1 MQPTRTAPGSA
12 RAGWTL
18 LLASLAAFIT
28 CIDTMVVT
36 TALPALRTSLHGSLA
51 DLEWTVN
58 AYNLAF
64 ACLLLPGAALGDRFG
79 RRRMFCLGLA
89 GFTLAS
95 AAAALSSTVGALVA
109 ARAVQGGVAALV
121 LPLSLTVISEAYP
134 EARRSGA
141 IGVWSGVIGFGGA
154 LGPVI
159 GGAIVHGLAWQ
170 WIFWVNIPLGVVVT
184 PLAALVLRESRGP
197 TVRLDRVGV
206 LLAAAGLLGLTW
218 GLVRSS
224 VAGWGSID
232 VLAPLLAG
240 GVLLAGF
247 TVWELHTTQPV
258 LPLPLFRRAG
268 FAAAN
273 AVSFFVYAS
282 LWGAVFFMAQ
292 FFQTAQHLDPLH
304 TGLRLLMWTAP
315 AIVVAPTVGR
325 LVGRYGTGIFMTT
338 GLLLHAA
345 GLAWIAVAASPHVA
359 YATLVAPLA
368 LSGIGIAMVMPTVSA
383 QAVGSVPPS
392 SVGVASGTNSTL
404 RELGGVVGVA
414 LVSAVFA
421 RPGAYASPT
430 QFTHGFT
437 AALWL
442 AAGLSL
448 VGVMC
453 ALAPRTS
460 RETASTELAL
470 QR

>member
-1 MQPTRTAPGSA
+1 
-12 RAGWTL
+12 
-18 LLASLAAFIT
+18 
-28 CIDTMVVT
+28 
-36 TALPALRTSLHGSLA
+36 
-51 DLEWTVN
+51 
-58 AYNLAF
+58 
-64 ACLLLPGAALGDRFG
+64 
-79 RRRMFCLGLA
+79 
-89 GFTLAS
+89 
-95 AAAALSSTVGALVA
+95 
-109 ARAVQGGVAALV
+109 
-121 LPLSLTVISEAYP
+121 
-134 EARRSGA
+134 
-141 IGVWSGVIGFGGA
+141 
-154 LGPVI
+154 
-159 GGAIVHGLAWQ
+159 
-170 WIFWVNIPLGVVVT
+170 
-184 PLAALVLRESRGP
+184 
-197 TVRLDRVGV
+197 
-206 LLAAAGLLGLTW
+206 
-218 GLVRSS
+218 
-224 VAGWGSID
+224 
-232 VLAPLLAG
+232 
-240 GVLLAGF
+240 
-247 TVWELHTTQPV
+247 
-258 LPLPLFRRAG
+258 
-268 FAAAN
+268 
-273 AVSFFVYAS
+273 
-282 LWGAVFFMAQ
+282 
-292 FFQTAQHLDPLH
+292 
-304 TGLRLLMWTAP
+304 MWTAP

-325 LVGRYGTGIFMTT
+325 LVGRYGTGIFMTA

-345 GLAWIAVAASPHVA
+345 GLAWIAVAASPQVA